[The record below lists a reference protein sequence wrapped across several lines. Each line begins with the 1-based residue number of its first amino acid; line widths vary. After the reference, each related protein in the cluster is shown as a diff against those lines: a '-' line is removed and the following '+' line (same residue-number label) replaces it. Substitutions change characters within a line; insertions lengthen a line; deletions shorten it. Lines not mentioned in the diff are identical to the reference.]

1 MARLKLA
8 ARNERGASSQLAR
21 AAKKSLQFAQNLT
34 KIAAALSNV
43 LTKPPATAGNLW
55 PATGIVPS
63 TGGTA
68 EVCQEHENG
77 YTTMKMLT
85 LLTATVLAGCAAG
98 AADEPAADQATPQ
111 RTFQQW
117 SDAWQALDAKQAR
130 SLYHAPDKASAAR
143 ADAEVENMVALQA
156 ISKFYSAGCG
166 KYGEQAFRQAIGEL
180 AILPPFIEPLINPLR
195 KAEWFEFHVE
205 GDQATATAPL
215 PDNPVIPRDPTVDAA
230 ESVIHLKKLDGRW
243 CLLPNKDDPDPQ
255 DPSMK
260 QFSAFAAIALPVI
273 ERSPTLADYQK
284 NVKPQFEKL
293 MNELE

>member
-1 MARLKLA
+1 MR
-8 ARNERGASSQLAR
+8 
-21 AAKKSLQFAQNLT
+21 
-34 KIAAALSNV
+34 
-43 LTKPPATAGNLW
+43 
-55 PATGIVPS
+55 
-63 TGGTA
+63 
-68 EVCQEHENG
+68 
-77 YTTMKMLT
+77 MLT
-85 LLTATVLAGCAAG
+85 FCTAILLAGCAAG
-98 AADEPAADQATPQ
+98 AADESPAEQATPQ

-130 SLYHAPDKASAAR
+130 SFYHAPDKASGAR

-156 ISKFYSAGCG
+156 ISKFYRAGCE

-230 ESVIHLKKLDGRW
+230 ETVIHLKKLDGRW
-243 CLLPNKDDPDPQ
+243 YLSPTDDDPDPQ
-255 DPSMK
+255 DPDMK
-260 QFSAFAAIALPVI
+260 VMGDFAVGALPVI
-273 ERSPTLADYQK
+273 ERSATLADYQR
-284 NVKPQFEKL
+284 NIKPEFEKL